1 MFGFTLHGLLGGGRN
16 SGRAKRTGIDALA
29 AWLGGARLSEAPD
42 GQLAQR
48 RHYRWSWQKRL
59 TVRTDLGRFR
69 VRAFDLSKAGAGL
82 FVPQRLSVGSLVQIG
97 DPVSKT
103 WISGRVVHVA
113 GPNERGLFRTGV
125 EFVSPESGGDSQG
138 SSPSEATDRG

>member
-1 MFGFTLHGLLGGGRN
+1 VLGFTLHGLLGGGRKP
-16 SGRAKRTGIDALA
+16 GRAKRTGIDALA

-42 GQLAQR
+42 GQLVKR
-48 RHYRWSWQKRL
+48 RDYRWNWQKRL
-59 TVRTDLGRFR
+59 TVRTDLGQFR

-82 FVPQRLSVGSLVQIG
+82 LVPQRLTVGSLIRIS

-103 WISGRVVHVA
+103 WITGRVVHVT

-125 EFVSPESGGDSQG
+125 EFEPAEAKGEAQRPGPSG
-138 SSPSEATDRG
+138 ATNGG